1 MDIQLSISSRKL
13 GDLNLNPSW
22 RIVHSEASLGWGG
35 QEHRVLAEL
44 KGFQQ
49 RSAWV
54 ALLAPENSEI
64 FQRAGEAGIEVQI
77 LDPRKSRYPFTAL
90 RLNRWLRAND
100 VQVVN
105 THSSRDGYLVGAAA
119 RLARVSLLIR
129 TRHIDVDYPQP
140 WLSRHAFTT
149 FADHVLTTSE
159 KISGHLKSTFCLH
172 DDHVSTVPTG
182 IDLARFAPDGPKADL
197 FEEGNPDR
205 LPVVGMVSVLRSW
218 KGHPVFLEAAKLLKA
233 RGIKARYVIVGEG
246 PVRESI
252 LQKIS
257 AGNLSKEISLT
268 GHREDIPEVLRALD
282 VLAIPSTGHEGIPQI
297 GLQALACGTP
307 VVGSDAG
314 GIPEIIRTG
323 ETGRIVAAGDAT
335 QLANAVEVSITEQEA
350 TRRMAQNGRRL
361 VEQQHGLEQMLDR
374 LEKIYASH
382 FGPARPKVACR

>member
-1 MDIQLSISSRKL
+1 MPKITEKSRT
-13 GDLNLNPSW
+13 W

-49 RSAWV
+49 RGAWV
-54 ALLAPENSEI
+54 ALLAPGHSEV
-64 FQRAGEAGIEVQI
+64 FQRAREAGIKVQI
-77 LDPRKSRYPFTAL
+77 LDTRKSRYPFTAL
-90 RLNRWLRAND
+90 RLKRWLRVND

-119 RLARVSLLIR
+119 RLARVPLLIR
-129 TRHIDVDYPQP
+129 SRHIDVDYPNP
-140 WLSRHAFTT
+140 RISRHAFTT

-159 KISGHLKSTFCLH
+159 KITGHLKSTFNLQ

-197 FEEGNPDR
+197 FEEGNPDQY
-205 LPVVGMVSVLRSW
+205 PVVGMVSVLRSW
-218 KGHPVFLEAAKLLKA
+218 KGHSVFLEAAKLLKA
-233 RGIKARYVIVGEG
+233 QGVKARYVIVGEG

-257 AGNLSKEISLT
+257 ECNLSVETSLT
-268 GHREDIPEVLRALD
+268 GYREDIPEVLRALD
-282 VLAIPSTGHEGIPQI
+282 VLAIPSTGHEGIPQV

-323 ETGRIVAAGDAT
+323 ETGRIVAVGDAT
-335 QLANAVEVSITEQEA
+335 QQANAIEVALTEQED
-350 TRRMAQNGRRL
+350 TRRMVENGRRR
-361 VEQQHGLEQMLDR
+361 VEQHHGLEHMLDR
-374 LEKIYASH
+374 LEKIYAIH
-382 FGPARPKVACR
+382 FGMVRLKDACR

>member
-1 MDIQLSISSRKL
+1 MSTQR
-13 GDLNLNPSW
+13 SW

-49 RSAWV
+49 RGAWV

-64 FQRAGEAGIEVQI
+64 FQRARVAGIKVQI
-77 LDPRKSRYPFTAL
+77 LDTRKSRYPITAL
-90 RLNRWLRAND
+90 RLKRWLRAND

-119 RLARVSLLIR
+119 RLARVPLLIR
-129 TRHIDVDYPQP
+129 SRHIDVDYPNP
-140 WLSRHAFTT
+140 RISRLAFTT
-149 FADHVLTTSE
+149 FANHVLTTSE

-182 IDLARFAPDGPKADL
+182 IDLARFAPEGPKADL
-197 FEEGNPDR
+197 FEKGNPDQH
-205 LPVVGMVSVLRSW
+205 PVVGMVSVLRSW

-233 RGIKARYVIVGEG
+233 QGIKARYVIVGEG

-252 LQKIS
+252 LRKIS

-268 GHREDIPEVLRALD
+268 GHREDVPEVLRALD

-297 GLQALACGTP
+297 GLQALACETP

-314 GIPEIIRTG
+314 GIPEIIRPG
-323 ETGRIVAAGDAT
+323 DTGRIAKAGDAT
-335 QLANAVEVSITEQEA
+335 ELADAIEAALADREA
-350 TRRMAQNGRRL
+350 TQRMAENGRRL
-361 VEQQHGLEQMLDR
+361 VEQHHGLEHMLNR
-374 LEKIYASH
+374 LEEIYANHLVASSH
-382 FGPARPKVACR
+382 

>member
-1 MDIQLSISSRKL
+1 MSLCQ
-13 GDLNLNPSW
+13 PW

-49 RSAWV
+49 RGAWV
-54 ALLAPENSEI
+54 ALLAPEHSEV
-64 FQRAGEAGIEVQI
+64 FQRAREIGIEVQT
-77 LDPRKSRYPFTAL
+77 LNTRKSHYLITAL
-90 RLNRWLRAND
+90 RLKRWLRANN

-105 THSSRDGYLVGAAA
+105 THSSRDGYVVGAAA
-119 RLARVSLLIR
+119 RLARVPLLIR
-129 TRHIDVDYPQP
+129 SRHIDVDYPNP
-140 WLSRHAFTT
+140 RLSRLAFTT

-159 KISGHLKSTFCLH
+159 KISNHLKSTFNLA

-197 FEEGNPDR
+197 FEKGNPDQH
-205 LPVVGMVSVLRSW
+205 PVVGMISVLRSW
-218 KGHPVFLEAAKLLKA
+218 KGHSIFLEAAKLLKA
-233 RGIKARYVIVGEG
+233 QCIKARYVIVGEG

-257 AGNLSKEISLT
+257 ECNLSVETTLT
-268 GHREDIPEVLRALD
+268 GYREDIPEVLRALD

-314 GIPEIIRTG
+314 GIPEIIQPG
-323 ETGRIVAAGDAT
+323 ETGRIVSARDAT
-335 QLANAVEVSITEQEA
+335 QLANAIEATLTEQEA
-350 TRRMAQNGRRL
+350 TRRMAENGRRL
-361 VEQQHGLEQMLDR
+361 VEQHHGSDHMLDR
-374 LEKIYASH
+374 LGKIYSRHLEPDEEAD
-382 FGPARPKVACR
+382 RP

>member
-77 LDPRKSRYPFTAL
+77 LDPRKSRYLITAL
-90 RLNRWLRAND
+90 RLKRWLRAND

-119 RLARVSLLIR
+119 RLARVPLLIR
-129 TRHIDVDYPQP
+129 SRHIDVDYPQP

-159 KISGHLKSTFCLH
+159 KITGHLKSTFCLH

-218 KGHPVFLEAAKLLKA
+218 KGHSVFLEAAGLLKA
-233 RGIKARYVIVGEG
+233 RGIKIRYVIVGEG
-246 PVRESI
+246 PVREKI

-257 AGNLSKEISLT
+257 EGNLSEEISLT

-297 GLQALACGTP
+297 GLQALACETP

-314 GIPEIIRTG
+314 GIPEIIRPG
-323 ETGRIVAAGDAT
+323 DTGRIAKAGDAAE
-335 QLANAVEVSITEQEA
+335 LADAIEAALADREA
-350 TRRMAQNGRRL
+350 TQRMAKNGRRL
-361 VEQQHGLEQMLDR
+361 VEQHHGLDHMLDR
-374 LEKIYASH
+374 LEDIYRQH
-382 FGPARPKVACR
+382 LEPVGEEVCP

>member
-1 MDIQLSISSRKL
+1 M
-13 GDLNLNPSW
+13 
-22 RIVHSEASLGWGG
+22 GWGG

-49 RSAWV
+49 RGAWV
-54 ALLAPENSEI
+54 ALLAPEHSEV
-64 FQRAGEAGIEVQI
+64 FQRAREIGIEVQT
-77 LDPRKSRYPFTAL
+77 LNTRKSHYPITAL
-90 RLNRWLRAND
+90 RLKRWLRAND

-105 THSSRDGYLVGAAA
+105 THSSRDGYLVGTAA

-129 TRHIDVDYPQP
+129 SRHIDVDYPQP

-197 FEEGNPDR
+197 FEKGSPDQY
-205 LPVVGMVSVLRSW
+205 PVVGMVSVLRSW
-218 KGHPVFLEAAKLLKA
+218 KGHSVFLEAAKLLKA
-233 RGIKARYVIVGEG
+233 QGIKARYVIVGEG

-252 LQKIS
+252 LQKIFEC
-257 AGNLSKEISLT
+257 NLSVETSLM
-268 GHREDIPEVLRALD
+268 GYREDIPEVLRALD
-282 VLAIPSTGHEGIPQI
+282 VLAIPSTAHEGIPQV